1 MSHISSSLTR
11 ILCDAAV
18 LDAGKMRWTAAEPTP
33 FTRCAHSGVPVTIT
47 SCSSPSDEALSTTSG
62 TDGTHGTATAA
73 SHVLIY
79 GGFSGEAVEGDVL
92 QIDCKVWGGVLRIC
106 AEVSKVCGGGREVI
120 EGDVLQRSTARYGK
134 GMKGVLG
141 FLTWLNEGKGPPF
154 PRSRQSYGI
163 HDKSGEGK
171 DTPDSDTPGSD
182 SVLPLPWRMCPP

>member
-1 MSHISSSLTR
+1 MSHISTPIR

-47 SCSSPSDEALSTTSG
+47 SCSSPSDEAPSTASTTSG
-62 TDGTHGTATAA
+62 TSGAAA

-106 AEVSKVCGGGREVI
+106 VEFRKVCGGGRSSRATYCR
-120 EGDVLQRSTARYGK
+120 GVLL
-134 GMKGVLG
+134 GMGRERAGVLG
-141 FLTWLNEGKGPPF
+141 ILTWLSEGKGPPGAG
-154 PRSRQSYGI
+154 SYGAMAHMFI
-163 HDKSGEGK
+163 IKHSRVY
-171 DTPDSDTPGSD
+171 S
-182 SVLPLPWRMCPP
+182 SVLLCADAGD